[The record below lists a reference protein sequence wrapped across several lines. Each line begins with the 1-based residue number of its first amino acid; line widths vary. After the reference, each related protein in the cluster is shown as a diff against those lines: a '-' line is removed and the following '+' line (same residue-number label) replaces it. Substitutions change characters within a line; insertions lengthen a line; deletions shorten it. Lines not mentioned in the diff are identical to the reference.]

1 LAWAEGEP
9 YEDELLSTNDEV
21 VDAICDLASDD
32 ELRSLLRKAAG
43 GRIRNDILSQGG
55 LDTVRI
61 IAAYILE
68 HPPIDKTIT
77 PAEALN
83 YVLGAIRDRIG
94 DRPNAWL
101 NSLGVIGKR
110 LLAPTIGGDGV
121 DETPFRSKR
130 RKGKKSAPK
139 PTKELQVLIKADG
152 ARVLSRKLCRDPD
165 GLNKLLRK
173 YGPEALDT
181 IKSCLTGAMIYDS
194 SVAQIKSW
202 SYFIGPIED
211 ERRAAQFMEHGI
223 RPGDAPGWRNAR
235 ANNSNARGSG
245 A

>member
-1 LAWAEGEP
+1 MKLKTPKRAESYVPTASMADIAFLLIVFFMVTTTISVDRTTVQLPTSMERVETPKDSALIAIEENGVVHFSDGE
-9 YEDELLSTNDEV
+9 EGSRV
-21 VDAICDLASDD
+21 VNPS
-32 ELRSLLRKAAG
+32 
-43 GRIRNDILSQGG
+43 DILP
-55 LDTVRI
+55 
-61 IAAYILE
+61 AAAFIMS
-68 HPPIDKTIT
+68 K
-77 PAEALN
+77 
-83 YVLGAIRDRIG
+83 
-94 DRPNAWL
+94 
-101 NSLGVIGKR
+101 NSLK
-110 LLAPTIGGDGV
+110 
-121 DETPFRSKR
+121 FF
-130 RKGKKSAPK
+130 
-139 PTKELQVLIKADG
+139 LIKADG